1 MKQLFRKKSID
12 RILADASQ
20 GYSDGEHGSG
30 LSKSLGLWDL
40 TSLGIAAIVGAGI
53 FATIGEASYNGGPA
67 VSVLFVFVAIACI
80 FSALCYAQFA
90 SIIPVSGS
98 AYTYSYATFGEL
110 VAWIIGWALILEYS
124 VGNIVVAISW
134 SGYFTG
140 FLGGFGIE
148 FPQYLSTNY
157 TGAKEAFEEGS
168 KILATG
174 VPLEKLSSSI
184 KEGYLAWQNAPEVAG
199 LKIIADVPAFMS
211 VFLVSFLAYIGIKE
225 SKNASNF
232 MVGVKIL
239 VILTVIAVGAF
250 YINPANWSP
259 FAPNGVRG
267 ILQGIAAIFFSYIG
281 FDAISTTA
289 EECKNPQKDLPKAM
303 ILSVVISTALYVA
316 VTLVLTGVMSYT
328 QLKSDDPLAD
338 MFKFIQMDFLSGIVA
353 ASAIFAMTSVL
364 LVFQLGQPRIWMTI
378 SRDGLLPKAF
388 AKIHPKY
395 QTPSYST
402 VVAGLI
408 VALPTPFI
416 DSNFVL
422 DLTSIGTLFA
432 FVLVC
437 GGVLILQNSESGK
450 RQIEAARFKVPYF
463 NAKWIMPALLVFT
476 LALSLQFN
484 GGGIKDFLT
493 FSNQNYIVSLEAKL
507 QEQETS
513 LTKSPTEELKISVT
527 KLKDEIKSEKE
538 MNALQLLFQRL
549 PLWFFVIV
557 SLTITWLSFK
567 KNLSL
572 IPVLGLIVN
581 FYLMSEIGIS
591 NWIGFMIWLAIGLV
605 IYFNYGYKNSKLR
618 KEADKSL

>member
-1 MKQLFRKKSID
+1 
-12 RILADASQ
+12 
-20 GYSDGEHGSG
+20 
-30 LSKSLGLWDL
+30 
-40 TSLGIAAIVGAGI
+40 VG
-53 FATIGEASYNGGPA
+53 
-67 VSVLFVFVAIACI
+67 V
-80 FSALCYAQFA
+80 
-90 SIIPVSGS
+90 
-98 AYTYSYATFGEL
+98 
-110 VAWIIGWALILEYS
+110 
-124 VGNIVVAISW
+124 
-134 SGYFTG
+134 
-140 FLGGFGIE
+140 
-148 FPQYLSTNY
+148 
-157 TGAKEAFEEGS
+157 
-168 KILATG
+168 
-174 VPLEKLSSSI
+174 KL
-184 KEGYLAWQNAPEVAG
+184 
-199 LKIIADVPAFMS
+199 IADVPAFLS

-250 YINPANWSP
+250 YINPSNWSP

-267 ILQGIAAIFFSYIG
+267 VLQGIAAIFFSYIG
-281 FDAISTTA
+281 FDAVSTTA

-303 ILSVVISTALYVA
+303 ILSVIISTALYVT
-316 VTLVLTGVMSYT
+316 VTLVLTGVMNYT

-476 LALSLQFN
+476 LVLSLQFN
-484 GGGIKDFLT
+484 SEGIKDFFT
-493 FSNQNYIVSLEAKL
+493 FSNQNYIVALEAKL
-507 QEQETS
+507 QEQESQLAKAT
-513 LTKSPTEELKISVT
+513 TEELKISVT
-527 KLKDEIKSEKE
+527 KLKDEIQTEKQ
-538 MNALQLLFQRL
+538 MNGFELFFQRL
-549 PLWFFVIV
+549 PIWFFVFV
-557 SLTITWLSFK
+557 SLTMTWLSFK
-567 KNLSL
+567 KN
-572 IPVLGLIVN
+572 
-581 FYLMSEIGIS
+581 
-591 NWIGFMIWLAIGLV
+591 
-605 IYFNYGYKNSKLR
+605 
-618 KEADKSL
+618 

>member
-20 GYSDGEHGSG
+20 GFSDGEHGSDG
-30 LSKSLGLWDL
+30 LTKSLGLWDL

-67 VSVLFVFVAIACI
+67 VSILFVFVAIACI

-140 FLGGFGIE
+140 FLSGFGIE
-148 FPQYLSTNY
+148 FPEYLSTNY

-184 KEGYLAWQNAPEVAG
+184 KEGFLAWQNAPEVAG
-199 LKIIADVPAFMS
+199 IKLIADLPAFLS
-211 VFLVSFLAYIGIKE
+211 VFLVSFLAFIGIKE

-250 YINPANWSP
+250 YINPSNWSP
-259 FAPNGVRG
+259 FAPNGTRG
-267 ILQGIAAIFFSYIG
+267 VLQGIAAIFFSYIG
-281 FDAISTTA
+281 FDAVSTTA

-303 ILSVVISTALYVA
+303 ILSVIISTALYVT
-316 VTLVLTGVMSYT
+316 VTLVLTGVMNYT

-395 QTPSYST
+395 KTPSYST

-484 GGGIKDFLT
+484 GEGIKDFFT

-507 QEQETS
+507 QEQES
-513 LTKSPTEELKISVT
+513 QLAKVPTEELKISVT
-527 KLKDEIKSEKE
+527 KLKEEIKGEKE
-538 MNALQLLFQRL
+538 MNFFQLLFQRL
-549 PLWFFVIV
+549 PLWIFVFV
-557 SLTITWLSFK
+557 SLTMTWLSFK

-591 NWIGFMIWLAIGLV
+591 NWIGFLIWLAIGLV
-605 IYFNYGYKNSKLR
+605 IYFNYGYKHSKLR
-618 KEADKSL
+618 QENA

>member
-20 GYSDGEHGSG
+20 GFSEGEHNSG

-67 VSVLFVFVAIACI
+67 VSILFVFVAIACI

-140 FLGGFGIE
+140 FLSGFGIE

-184 KEGYLAWQNAPEVAG
+184 KEGYLAWQNAPEIAG
-199 LKIIADVPAFMS
+199 IKLIADVPAFLS
-211 VFLVSFLAYIGIKE
+211 VFLVSFLAFIGIKE

-250 YINPANWSP
+250 YINPSNWSP
-259 FAPNGVRG
+259 FAPNGARG
-267 ILQGIAAIFFSYIG
+267 VLQGIAAIFFSYIG
-281 FDAISTTA
+281 FDAVSTTA

-303 ILSVVISTALYVA
+303 ILSVIISTALYVA
-316 VTLVLTGVMSYT
+316 VTLVLTGVMNYT

-476 LALSLQFN
+476 LALSIQFN
-484 GGGIKDFLT
+484 GEGIKDFFT

-507 QEQETS
+507 QEQES
-513 LTKSPTEELKISVT
+513 QLAKAPTEELKISVT

-538 MNALQLLFQRL
+538 MNFFQLLFQRL
-549 PLWFFVIV
+549 PLWIFVFV
-557 SLTITWLSFK
+557 SLTMTWLSFQ

-591 NWIGFMIWLAIGLV
+591 NWIGFLIWLAIGLV
-605 IYFNYGYKNSKLR
+605 IYFNYGYKHSKLR
-618 KEADKSL
+618 QENA

>member
-20 GYSDGEHGSG
+20 SFSDGEHSSEG

-40 TSLGIAAIVGAGI
+40 TALGIAAIVGAGI

-67 VSVLFVFVAIACI
+67 VSILFIFVAIACI

-140 FLGGFGIE
+140 FLSGFGIE

-184 KEGYLAWQNAPEVAG
+184 KEGYLAWQKAPEIAG
-199 LKIIADVPAFMS
+199 IKLIADVPAFLS
-211 VFLVSFLAYIGIKE
+211 VFLVSFLAFIGIKE

-232 MVGVKIL
+232 MVVVKIL

-250 YINPANWSP
+250 YINPSNWSP
-259 FAPNGVRG
+259 FAPNGTRG
-267 ILQGIAAIFFSYIG
+267 VLQGIAAIFFSYIG
-281 FDAISTTA
+281 FDAVSTTA

-303 ILSVVISTALYVA
+303 ILSVIISTALYVT
-316 VTLVLTGVMSYT
+316 VTLVLTGVMNYT

-395 QTPSYST
+395 KTPSYST
-402 VVAGLI
+402 IVAGLI

-463 NAKWIMPALLVFT
+463 NAKWIMPALLIFT
-476 LALSLQFN
+476 LVLSLQFN
-484 GGGIKDFLT
+484 GEGIKDFFT

-507 QEQETS
+507 QEQENQ
-513 LTKSPTEELKISVT
+513 LVKAPTEELKISVT
-527 KLKDEIKSEKE
+527 KLKEEIKSEKE
-538 MNALQLLFQRL
+538 MNFFQLLFQRL
-549 PLWFFVIV
+549 PLWIFVFV
-557 SLTITWLSFK
+557 SLTMTWLSFK
-567 KNLSL
+567 KSLSL

-591 NWIGFMIWLAIGLV
+591 NWIGFLIWLAIGLV
-605 IYFNYGYKNSKLR
+605 IYFNYGYKNSKIR
-618 KEADKSL
+618 QENSNA